1 MRHNN
6 KCFCIFV
13 GSSITMKNDFFAYQA
28 QTTQFPLA
36 IEIERAKGVWL
47 FGPEKRKYIDLIS
60 GIAVNNIGHCH
71 PKVVKAL
78 QEQAAQYMHVMAYG
92 EYVQAPQTNFAKKL
106 VSVLPPNLNSV
117 YFTNSGTEATE
128 GALKLAKRYTGRT
141 GIVSFKK
148 SYHGSTHG
156 SLSVTGNETKKYA
169 FRPLLPDVSF
179 INFNVES
186 ELTAITKKT
195 ACVIVETIQGDAGVR
210 IPSLAYMKALRAKCT
225 ETGAMLILDEIQ
237 TGFGRTGKLFAFEH
251 FDIVPDILTIGKAMG
266 GGMHMGG
273 FASSKDIMNSLT
285 FNPILGHITTFGG
298 HPVACAA
305 GLAGL
310 EVLLEERLIETCEEK
325 GVYLESKLHHPL
337 VKEIRRKGM
346 MFAIEMENPAIVQQV
361 VTRCLEKGAITFWF
375 LSCPESFRLAPP
387 LTITRE
393 EMDYAIG
400 IIQEAM
406 DFTLT
411 LPA

>member
-1 MRHNN
+1 
-6 KCFCIFV
+6 
-13 GSSITMKNDFFAYQA
+13 MKDDFFAFQA

-36 IEIERAKGVWL
+36 IEIERASGVWL
-47 FGPEKRKYIDLIS
+47 YGPGGKKYIDLIS

-71 PKVVKAL
+71 PKVVKTV
-78 QEQAAQYMHVMAYG
+78 QDQVAQYMHVMAYG
-92 EYVQAPQTNFAKKL
+92 EYVQAPQANFAKKL
-106 VSVLPPNLNSV
+106 ASVLPANLNSV

-128 GALKLAKRYTGRT
+128 GALKLAKRHTGRSH
-141 GIVSFKK
+141 IVSFKK

-156 SLSVTGNETKKYA
+156 SLSVTGNENKKYA
-169 FRPLLPDVSF
+169 FRPLLPNVSF
-179 INFNVES
+179 IDFNVEERLS
-186 ELTAITKKT
+186 EITTQT

-210 IPSLAYMKALRAKCT
+210 IPSNSFMKALRKRCT
-225 ETGAMLILDEIQ
+225 EMGALLILDEIQ

-273 FASSKDIMNSLT
+273 FVSSREIMHDLT
-285 FNPILGHITTFGG
+285 FEPILGHITTFGG

-310 EVLLEERLIETCEEK
+310 EVLIEERLVETAEEK
-325 GVYLESKLHHPL
+325 GAYLEQHLIHPL

-346 MFAIEMENPAIVQQV
+346 MFAIEMANADVVQQV
-361 VTRCLEKGAITFWF
+361 VTRCLANGAITFWF

-387 LTITRE
+387 LTITKE
-393 EMDYAIG
+393 ESDVAIA
-400 IIQEAM
+400 IIREAM
-406 DFTLT
+406 DHTLAQ
-411 LPA
+411 LY